1 MSEPRWD
8 IPDNWA
14 WVAAGD
20 IADVVG
26 GGTPTA
32 SDPSN
37 FSDDG
42 VPWLTPA
49 DLTGYKETYIGKG
62 RRDLSDKGIRSS
74 GATLLP
80 EGTVLFSSRAPVGY
94 CAIASNAIST
104 NQGFKS
110 FVLKG
115 GVLPEYIRHYL
126 LASKEYAES
135 LASGTTFKELSGAR
149 AAQLAVPVAP
159 LPEQRRIVAKL
170 DQLFE
175 RTTSAREELAHI
187 PTLVEHYKQA
197 ILRKAF
203 SGELTKDWR
212 EKQGRAEAEVST
224 VGELVSDI
232 RYGTAKKCYPEEHGV
247 AVLRIPNVSGG
258 QIVLSD
264 LKYAELEEREL
275 RKLALQ
281 VGDILIVRSNGSPEL
296 VGRPALVTEQAEG
309 LAYAGYLIR
318 LRPNAEAIVPDYL
331 KLMLES
337 PQIRAVVEVAARSTS
352 GVHNINSEELAALS
366 IPCPETDEQLEI
378 VRLIQAAFEWI
389 ERVSGERDKAA
400 TLLDHLDSGLLSKAF
415 KGELV
420 PQDPADEPA
429 EQLLE
434 RIRSERAAQTSAR
447 RGRRTRAGA

>member
-1 MSEPRWD
+1 MSELPKGWSEPRLGELVE
-8 IPDNWA
+8 ITMGQAPP
-14 WVAAGD
+14 GD
-20 IADVVG
+20 ECNKVG
-26 GGTPTA
+26 AGTP
-32 SDPSN
+32 
-37 FSDDG
+37 
-42 VPWLTPA
+42 
-49 DLTGYKETYIGKG
+49 
-62 RRDLSDKGIRSS
+62 
-74 GATLLP
+74 
-80 EGTVLFSSRAPVGY
+80 
-94 CAIASNAIST
+94 
-104 NQGFKS
+104 
-110 FVLKG
+110 FVKAG
-115 GVLPEYIRHYL
+115 EFT
-126 LASKEYAES
+126 
-135 LASGTTFKELSGAR
+135 ASGTPIIREWTTRPLKLAKRSDVLICVVGATCGKINYGADCAIGRSVAALSPSPALNKSYLYRFLSTRVNSLRAGATGSAQGVISKEALSDEPIP
-149 AAQLAVPVAP
+149 LAP

-170 DQLFE
+170 DRLFE

-203 SGELTKDWR
+203 SGELTADWR
-212 EKQGRAEAEVST
+212 EKQGRNEADTLT

-337 PQIRAVVEVAARSTS
+337 PQIRTVVEVAARSTS

-366 IPCPETDEQLEI
+366 IPCPETEEQLEI

-400 TLLDHLDSGLLSKAF
+400 TLLDHLDSGLLDKAF
-415 KGELV
+415 RGDLV

-429 EQLLE
+429 ELLLK
-434 RIRSERAAQTSAR
+434 RIGSERKAQASVRRAR
-447 RGRRTRAGA
+447 SVKLET

>member
-1 MSEPRWD
+1 MSELP
-8 IPDNWA
+8 PGWA
-14 WVAAGD
+14 EVTLAEICFFNPKHDAELDRQTQVSFVPMPAVSEETGAITEHATRPLHEVWTGYTHFRNGD
-20 IADVVG
+20 VIFAKITPCMENGKIAVV
-26 GGTPTA
+26 
-32 SDPSN
+32 SS
-37 FSDDG
+37 
-42 VPWLTPA
+42 LTNGIACGSTEFHVLRPA
-49 DLTGYKETYIGKG
+49 DGISAAYIWRFLRQESY
-62 RRDLSDKGIRSS
+62 RRDAEASMTGAVGQRRVPKSYLESS
-74 GATLLP
+74 AL
-80 EGTVLFSSRAPVGY
+80 
-94 CAIASNAIST
+94 
-104 NQGFKS
+104 
-110 FVLKG
+110 
-115 GVLPEYIRHYL
+115 
-126 LASKEYAES
+126 
-135 LASGTTFKELSGAR
+135 
-149 AAQLAVPVAP
+149 P
-159 LPEQRRIVAKL
+159 LPPSAEQSRIVAKL
-170 DQLFE
+170 DRLFE
-175 RTTSAREELAHI
+175 RTTSAREKLAHI

-203 SGELTKDWR
+203 SGELTADWR
-212 EKQGRAEAEVST
+212 EKQGRDEADTLT

-264 LKYAELEEREL
+264 LKYAEFEEREL

-318 LRPNAEAIVPDYL
+318 LRPNAEGIVPDYL

-389 ERVSGERDKAA
+389 ERVSDERDKAA
-400 TLLDHLDSGLLSKAF
+400 TLLDHLDSGLLIKAF
-415 KGELV
+415 KGKLV
-420 PQDPADEPA
+420 PQDPVDKPA

-434 RIRSERAAQTSAR
+434 RIRLERAAQTPAR
-447 RGRRTRAGA
+447 RGRGARVGA

>member
-1 MSEPRWD
+1 MSEMPRGWTL
-8 IPDNWA
+8 
-14 WVAAGD
+14 GRLL
-20 IADVVG
+20 DVVELHDNRRVPLNS
-26 GGTPTA
+26 TERA
-32 SDPSN
+32 SRRGAYPYYGANGQVDTI
-37 FSDDG
+37 DDYLFDG
-42 VPWLTPA
+42 
-49 DLTGYKETYIGKG
+49 DYI
-62 RRDLSDKGIRSS
+62 
-74 GATLLP
+74 
-80 EGTVLFSSRAPVGY
+80 
-94 CAIASNAIST
+94 
-104 NQGFKS
+104 
-110 FVLKG
+110 
-115 GVLPEYIRHYL
+115 L
-126 LASKEYAES
+126 LAEDGGYFDQPWRGVAYEASGKFWVNNHAHILLTRGEIPRRFMTYALNE
-135 LASGTTFKELSGAR
+135 LNWMPYVSGTTRLKLTQQGMAKVELPIPPI
-149 AAQLAVPVAP
+149 Q
-159 LPEQRRIVAKL
+159 EQRRIVEKL

-197 ILRKAF
+197 VLRKAF
-203 SGELTKDWR
+203 SGELTAEWR
-212 EKQGRAEAEVST
+212 EKHGRAEAEIST
-224 VGELVSDI
+224 VGGLVSDI

-429 EQLLE
+429 ERLLE
-434 RIRSERAAQTSAR
+434 RIRSERGAEAPAR
-447 RGRRTRAGA
+447 RGRRARAGA

>member
-1 MSEPRWD
+1 MSEPRWVV
-8 IPDNWA
+8 PDNWA
-14 WVAAGD
+14 WAATGD

-26 GGTPTA
+26 GGTPNA

-49 DLTGYKETYIGKG
+49 DLTGYKDTYIAKG
-62 RRDLSDKGIRSS
+62 RRDLSEKGLRSS

-80 EGTVLFSSRAPVGY
+80 PGAVLFSSRAPVGY
-94 CAIASNAIST
+94 CAIASEPIST

-110 FVLKG
+110 FVLNG
-115 GVLPEYIRHYL
+115 GIVPEYIRHYL
-126 LASKEYAES
+126 IASKEYAES

-149 AAQLAVPVAP
+149 AAQFAVPIAPVA
-159 LPEQRRIVAKL
+159 EQHRIVAKL
-170 DQLFE
+170 DQLLE
-175 RTTSAREELAHI
+175 RTTAARDELGHI

-203 SGELTKDWR
+203 SGEMTADWR
-212 EKQGRAEAEVST
+212 EKHGRDEAASST

-232 RYGTAKKCYPEEHGV
+232 RYGTAKKCYPEQHGV

-258 QIVLSD
+258 RIVLSG
-264 LKYAELEEREL
+264 LKYAELKELEL
-275 RKLALQ
+275 RKLALH

-296 VGRPALVTEQAEG
+296 VGRPAIVTEQAEG

-318 LRPNAEAIVPDYL
+318 LRPKAEIIVPDYL

-337 PQIRAVVEVAARSTS
+337 PQIRGVVEVAARSTS
-352 GVHNINSEELAALS
+352 GVHNINSEELAGLS
-366 IPCPETDEQLEI
+366 IPCPETDEQGEI
-378 VRLIQAAFEWI
+378 VRLIQEAFDWI

-400 TLLDHLDSGLLSKAF
+400 TLLDHLDSGLLGKAF
-415 KGELV
+415 RGELV
-420 PQDPADEPA
+420 PQDPTNEPA
-429 EQLLE
+429 ERLLE
-434 RIRSERAAQTSAR
+434 RIRSERGAQAPAR
-447 RGRRTRAGA
+447 RGRRARVGA